1 MSIYAYIHGGEIV
14 EFKELSDSLHQ
25 SWISNGN
32 PKADVYLP
40 VVFVEKPSVSD
51 SEIVEESFNITE
63 NDVNQVWTIRN
74 KTASEKRKIYTAY
87 QFLLLFTAEER
98 AAFRNAA
105 KTDEFVADFMSLAQ
119 AAQEIITDDPLTVQ
133 GMGYLVY
140 IGLLTENRKDEIL
153 A

>member
-105 KTDEFVADFMSLAQ
+105 KTDELVADFMSLAQ
-119 AAQEIITDDPLTVQ
+119 AAQEIITDDLLTVQ

>member
-98 AAFRNAA
+98 ATFRNAA

-119 AAQEIITDDPLTVQ
+119 AAQEIITDDLLTVQ